1 MVVGLDGR
9 LHQVECFDL
18 FVGLEA
24 DLEER
29 DDWLLCIN
37 TNTSSMQTIVQQ
49 EKCAFKEV
57 GYFNIPLWI
66 NFHIIGLFIAF

>member
-9 LHQVECFDL
+9 LYQVECFDL

-29 DDWLLCIN
+29 DD
-37 TNTSSMQTIVQQ
+37 
-49 EKCAFKEV
+49 
-57 GYFNIPLWI
+57 
-66 NFHIIGLFIAF
+66 

>member
-1 MVVGLDGR
+1 MVDYIR
-9 LHQVECFDL
+9 L

-57 GYFNIPLWI
+57 GYF
-66 NFHIIGLFIAF
+66 